1 MFRLFMFYYWNTHT
15 SCVIDIFRL
24 LRQISTT
31 DTPLALCV
39 VGHLELFRP
48 RFMLS
53 LGLLCS
59 VLFTTY
65 AAVTDTHVRVH
76 NGVR

>member
-1 MFRLFMFYYWNTHT
+1 MFYYWNTHT
-15 SCVIDIFRL
+15 SCVIADTFRL

-65 AAVTDTHVRVH
+65 AAVPDTYVREH
-76 NGVR
+76 NCLR